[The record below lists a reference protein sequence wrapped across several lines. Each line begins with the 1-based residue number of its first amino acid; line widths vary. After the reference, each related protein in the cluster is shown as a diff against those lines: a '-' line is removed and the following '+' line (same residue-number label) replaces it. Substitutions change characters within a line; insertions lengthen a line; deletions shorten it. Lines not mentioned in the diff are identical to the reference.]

1 MPWAKK
7 NKTKNESKSDL
18 NEEEEF
24 YSTSQ
29 QERLDDL
36 FQKGNE
42 AFSEKHG
49 GREGNFKR
57 TSRKVRIG
65 ALVISVILFIG
76 YLIVTSEDKGT
87 SKGSPSQTKF
97 VADSPSPKPDN
108 SGIQYNPKPQPL
120 PKNGTIRSFAHGER
134 PAPLKVNTRGSDH
147 HLIKLTRPG
156 STEAVMY
163 LFIRAGQSAEMEV
176 PLGTFEI
183 KWATGKEWYGYKKKF
198 GESTA
203 YGKADKLFKFEQTI
217 TQTSTGYT
225 TTMKGREITLYP
237 VTSGNLSTK
246 TISADEF

>member
-7 NKTKNESKSDL
+7 NKTKNKSKSDL

-65 ALVISVILFIG
+65 ALVISVILLIG
-76 YLIVTSEDKGT
+76 YLIVTSEDKGA

-97 VADSPSPKPDN
+97 VADSPSPKTDS
-108 SGIQYNPKPQPL
+108 SGTQYKPKPQPL
-120 PKNGTIRSFAHGER
+120 PKNGTNRSFGQGER

-147 HLIKLTRPG
+147 HLIKLTKPG

-176 PLGTFEI
+176 PLGIFEI

-198 GESTA
+198 GESTG
-203 YGKADKLFKFEQTI
+203 YGKSNKLVNFEQTA
-217 TQTSTGYT
+217 TRF
-225 TTMKGREITLYP
+225 KGHEITLYP
-237 VTSGNLSTK
+237 VASGNLSTK

>member
-7 NKTKNESKSDL
+7 NKSKSDL

-76 YLIVTSEDKGT
+76 YLIVTSEDKGA
-87 SKGSPSQTKF
+87 SIGSPSQTKF
-97 VADSPSPKPDN
+97 VSDSPSPKTDS
-108 SGIQYNPKPQPL
+108 SGTQYKPKPQPL
-120 PKNGTIRSFAHGER
+120 PKNGTIRSFGQSAR

-163 LFIRAGQSAEMEV
+163 LFIRAGQSAQMRV
-176 PLGTFEI
+176 LLGNFEI
-183 KWATGKEWYGYKKKF
+183 KWAAGTEWYGYEKEF
-198 GESTA
+198 GESTH
-203 YGKADKLFKFEQTI
+203 YQKDPDLYRFEKNDKWTL
-217 TQTSTGYT
+217 
-225 TTMKGREITLYP
+225 TLYP
-237 VTSGNLSTK
+237 VSSGNMSSK